1 MLPLPR
7 YNESFG
13 FGWVLRASLIV
24 TQMMLITGPYL
35 AFSPFLGTE
44 KVEPNDYGRCFGLL
58 ATLFGVLLMEGTL
71 LFSAE
76 NAFYSLQEMQKN
88 VRLEIIETSDR
99 RERQKLE
106 YLLHDLHHLKPLS
119 ACNLFAIDK
128 SIITSCLTIRYN
140 SYSLL
145 DEILIDQIILQSD
158 VFAHF
163 HTNSLIGTSSF

>member
-1 MLPLPR
+1 
-7 YNESFG
+7 
-13 FGWVLRASLIV
+13 
-24 TQMMLITGPYL
+24 MMLITGPYL

-128 SIITSCLTIRYN
+128 SIITSCLTVRYN
-140 SYSLL
+140 SHSLL

>member
-1 MLPLPR
+1 
-7 YNESFG
+7 
-13 FGWVLRASLIV
+13 
-24 TQMMLITGPYL
+24 MLITGPYL

-58 ATLFGVLLMEGTL
+58 ATLFGVLMMEGTL

-145 DEILIDQIILQSD
+145 YEILINKIIISVWRICSFLYKFTYRNLQLLKRGGM
-158 VFAHF
+158 
-163 HTNSLIGTSSF
+163 NSMATIRNYWNELAA

>member
-1 MLPLPR
+1 M
-7 YNESFG
+7 
-13 FGWVLRASLIV
+13 
-24 TQMMLITGPYL
+24 
-35 AFSPFLGTE
+35 AFSPFLSIE
-44 KVEPNDYGRCFGLL
+44 NAKPRDLARCVGLL
-58 ATLFGVLLMEGTL
+58 GTLLGVIIMGGTL

-76 NAFYSLQEMQKN
+76 NAFYSLKEKQKN

-145 DEILIDQIILQSD
+145 NEILIDKIIIA
-158 VFAHF
+158 V
-163 HTNSLIGTSSF
+163 